1 MDKKEKQILDSIH
14 FLERFQALCDQYNF
28 DLKESFVNYDNQK
41 VLEILQE
48 IGYTTPKHQKKL
60 VHINSSTR

>member
-28 DLKESFVNYDNQK
+28 EPQSI
-41 VLEILQE
+41 E
-48 IGYTTPKHQKKL
+48 
-60 VHINSSTR
+60 